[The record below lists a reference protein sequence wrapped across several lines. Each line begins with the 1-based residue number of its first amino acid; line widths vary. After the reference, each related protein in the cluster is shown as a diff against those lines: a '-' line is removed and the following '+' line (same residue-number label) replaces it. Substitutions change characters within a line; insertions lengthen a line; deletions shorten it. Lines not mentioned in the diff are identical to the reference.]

1 MHCPADSWSSRSQ
14 LWSND
19 GVALVPYV
27 DEERSLYSMPLVY
40 KYQIVIRPQ
49 RQQNSSQIADGEIVF
64 GTVLVNDDAFPG
76 QGPSY
81 PLNAL
86 ASVHPEN
93 PECGG

>member
-40 KYQIVIRPQ
+40 KY
-49 RQQNSSQIADGEIVF
+49 
-64 GTVLVNDDAFPG
+64 
-76 QGPSY
+76 
-81 PLNAL
+81 
-86 ASVHPEN
+86 
-93 PECGG
+93 